1 MSETRAQVKVETGK
15 VRVLIADDHAVLRE
29 GVALLIEREA
39 DMCVVGQASGGREAL
54 KLARQLKPDVA
65 VIDLSMPDMNGVQA
79 SEQLLAACP
88 QVRVIALTRHA
99 DAAYLHRMLG
109 IGARGYVLKRTAA
122 EDLVRA
128 IRAVASGN
136 TFIDTELRDR
146 FHDDLLGRRKQPA
159 GGAALTGRETDV
171 LRLVA
176 WGYSNMEI
184 ARRLNISVKTAEFYR
199 ACAVEKLSLRGR
211 SEIVRYALQQ
221 GWMNDDDAPVP
232 AGGGV
237 NANEADP

>member
-1 MSETRAQVKVETGK
+1 MSEDRAQAPVKAGK

-29 GVALLIEREA
+29 GVALLIDREA

-54 KLARQLKPDVA
+54 KLARQLNPDVA

-79 SEQLLAACP
+79 SEQLLASCP

-109 IGARGYVLKRTAA
+109 VGAKGYVLKRTAA
-122 EDLVRA
+122 EDLVKA
-128 IRAVASGN
+128 IRMVARGS
-136 TFIDTELRDR
+136 TFIDAELRDR
-146 FHDDLLGRRKQPA
+146 FHDDLLGRPKQPT
-159 GGAALTGRETDV
+159 GGVALTGRETDV

-176 WGYSNMEI
+176 WGYSNAEI

-199 ACAVEKLSLRGR
+199 ACAVDKLNLRGR
-211 SEIVRYALQQ
+211 SEIVRYALGQ
-221 GWMNDDDAPVP
+221 GWMNDDNAPDSP
-232 AGGGV
+232 GGG
-237 NANEADP
+237 E

>member
-1 MSETRAQVKVETGK
+1 MSETRAQAKVEPGK

-79 SEQLLAACP
+79 SEQLLASCP
-88 QVRVIALTRHA
+88 ETRVIALTRHA
-99 DAAYLHRMLG
+99 DAAYLHRVLG
-109 IGARGYVLKRTAA
+109 IGASGYVLKRTAA

-128 IRAVASGN
+128 IRTVARGS
-136 TFIDTELRDR
+136 TFIDAELRDK
-146 FHDDLLGRRKQPA
+146 FHDDLLGRRKQA
-159 GGAALTGRETDV
+159 TSGGALTGRETDV

-184 ARRLNISVKTAEFYR
+184 ARRLDISVKTAEFYR

-221 GWMNDDDAPVP
+221 GWINDDNAPAP
-232 AGGGV
+232 GGGRV
-237 NANEADP
+237 SANRADR

>member
-1 MSETRAQVKVETGK
+1 MSEDREQTVETGK

-29 GVALLIEREA
+29 GVALLIDREG

-54 KLARQLKPDVA
+54 ELARQLQPDVA

-99 DAAYLHRMLG
+99 DATYLNRMLG
-109 IGARGYVLKRTAA
+109 VGAKGYVLKRTAA
-122 EDLVRA
+122 EDLVKA
-128 IRAVASGN
+128 IRAVASGK
-136 TFIDTELRDR
+136 TFIDAELRDR
-146 FHDDLLGRRKQPA
+146 LHEDVLGRRKQA
-159 GGAALTGRETDV
+159 TGGAALTGRETDV

-184 ARRLNISVKTAEFYR
+184 ARQLNISVKTAEFYR
-199 ACAVEKLSLRGR
+199 AGAVEKLNLRGR
-211 SEIVRYALQQ
+211 AEIVRYAMRA
-221 GWMNDDDAPVP
+221 GWMNDDNTPVV
-232 AGGGV
+232 GGKG
-237 NANEADP
+237 ERE